1 MAISV
6 QPVDGLI
13 NRLLQQN
20 SRPASAVDRRPGS
33 HMHSTQDQINI
44 STRAQ
49 SQHDTVSGVAQ
60 QQNKPGGKA
69 LESHLLKLYKMNDSS
84 GV

>member
-20 SRPASAVDRRPGS
+20 SRPSSAAGRRADS
-33 HMHSTQDQINI
+33 QMHATQDQVSI
-44 STRAQ
+44 SAQAQ
-49 SQHDTVSGVAQ
+49 SQQDALPAAAE
-60 QQNKPGGKA
+60 QQNRSGGKA

>member
-20 SRPASAVDRRPGS
+20 SRPASATDRKMES
-33 HMHSTQDQINI
+33 HTAPTQDQVSI
-44 STRAQ
+44 SPRAQ
-49 SQHDTVSGVAQ
+49 SQAVTGPSQHNT
-60 QQNKPGGKA
+60 GGKA
-69 LESHLLKLYKMNDSS
+69 LESHLLNLYKMHDSY
-84 GV
+84 GA

>member
-20 SRPASAVDRRPGS
+20 SKPASVSERSLNSR
-33 HMHSTQDQINI
+33 MHAAQDQVSI
-44 STRAQ
+44 SSRAQ
-49 SQHDTVSGVAQ
+49 SQPDTIAGVSQ
-60 QQNKPGGKA
+60 QQSQAGGKA
-69 LESHLLKLYKMNDSS
+69 LESHLLNLYKMNDLL

>member
-20 SRPASAVDRRPGS
+20 GK
-33 HMHSTQDQINI
+33 HSPVAKQTSPTTMGPKDQISI
-44 STRAQ
+44 SSSANKAQ
-49 SQHDTVSGVAQ
+49 TPSTESQLQ
-60 QQNKPGGKA
+60 LQNKPGERA
-69 LESHLLKLYKMNDSS
+69 LESHLLNLYRKNDNY
-84 GV
+84 GG

>member
-20 SRPASAVDRRPGS
+20 NRPASVAERRLGS
-33 HMHSTQDQINI
+33 KQLKRDQVSI
-44 STRAQ
+44 STMAQ
-49 SQHDTVSGVAQ
+49 SQSNPVSDASQ
-60 QQNKPGGKA
+60 QQNKTGGKA
-69 LESHLLKLYKMNDSS
+69 LESHLLKLYKMNDSF

>member
-20 SRPASAVDRRPGS
+20 SRPAPAAGRRTES
-33 HMHSTQDQINI
+33 HTHAIQDQVSI
-44 STRAQ
+44 SARVQ
-49 SQHDTVSGVAQ
+49 SDPAPDVAR
-60 QQNKPGGKA
+60 QQNRPGGKA
-69 LESHLLKLYKMNDSS
+69 LESHLLKLYKMNDLS

>member
-20 SRPASAVDRRPGS
+20 SRTASVAERRLDS
-33 HMHSTQDQINI
+33 HIKAGQDQLSI
-44 STRAQ
+44 SARAQ
-49 SQHDTVSGVAQ
+49 SQPVTDISH

-69 LESHLLKLYKMNDSS
+69 LESHLLNLYKMNDSF
-84 GV
+84 GA

>member
-1 MAISV
+1 
-6 QPVDGLI
+6 
-13 NRLLQQN
+13 
-20 SRPASAVDRRPGS
+20 
-33 HMHSTQDQINI
+33 MHSTQDQINI
-44 STRAQ
+44 SARAQ
-49 SQHDTVSGVAQ
+49 SQHDPVSGVAQ